1 MANNQIQVT
10 QVWDRNDFQMI
21 DGSMDNAK
29 STLSYT
35 YVVRNCANEAEACR
49 AAWDAAPDFWRED
62 PTMRTGGIP
71 KVRVS
76 IEERCGETTWKA
88 KVDYEHISG
97 TGISSGDDGDESSDA
112 ANGSKEVTFEASLE
126 SITVMHAVSQRLA
139 YVAQNAPPIY
149 DVSAIPIGWN
159 GKVGP
164 DSDATG
170 VTVEPSGLREEYRRR
185 LDYKTVRSGNWRR
198 RIADCRGFI
207 NIGKF
212 KNWAPGEALFL
223 GASYQTPQKGA
234 KYVDVTF
241 SFSIRRNEAAATL
254 AGHPLGL
261 VRGWDYVWSVYEDA
275 SLQVSDYYHF
285 ARNIR
290 YIFVSQVCN
299 FADFGKLG
307 L

>member
-88 KVDYEHISG
+88 KVDYEHLSGSGISG
-97 TGISSGDDGDESSDA
+97 GDDAADESSDVA
-112 ANGSKEVTFEASLE
+112 SGTKEVTFEASLE
-126 SITVMHAVSQRLA
+126 SITVMNAISQRLV
-139 YVAQNAPPIY
+139 YVAPNAPRLLDY
-149 DVSAIPIGWN
+149 YAIPIGWN
-159 GKVGP
+159 GKFGP

-170 VTVEPSGLREEYRRR
+170 VSIEPSGLREEYRRR
-185 LDYKTVRSGNWRR
+185 LSYDTVRSGNWRR
-198 RIADCRGFI
+198 RIADCRGFL
-207 NIGKF
+207 NMGKF

-234 KYVDVTF
+234 KFVDVTF

-254 AGHPLGL
+254 SGIPIGP
-261 VRGWDYVWSVYEDA
+261 VKGWEYVWAVYDDTMT
-275 SLQVSDYYHF
+275 SSNF
-285 ARNIR
+285 FTKSIR
-290 YIFVSQVCN
+290 YIFVSQVCY